1 MTLELSSKV
10 NSSETRGL
18 RKTLRRSFIAVG
30 SIRTSRVQLL
40 NILTNTYCCILYL
53 ELYFCIHLVKYAP
66 MYTQCVR
73 CTREIHT
80 MRPFPLQYISLH
92 ISQRRADGGVF
103 PHGGFVCL
111 STPFNSFLTLSLC
124 LSFDLR
130 NCVPPMVCCA

>member
-66 MYTQCVR
+66 TA
-73 CTREIHT
+73 

-103 PHGGFVCL
+103 THGGFVCL
-111 STPFNSFLTLSLC
+111 SSRPRLILFSLSLSLC
-124 LSFDLR
+124 LSLDLR

>member
-66 MYTQCVR
+66 MA
-73 CTREIHT
+73 

-92 ISQRRADGGVF
+92 ISQRRADGDVF
-103 PHGGFVCL
+103 THGGFVCL
-111 STPFNSFLTLSLC
+111 STPFNSFLTLSLSVSLSILGIVC
-124 LSFDLR
+124 LRWCAVPDLER
-130 NCVPPMVCCA
+130 PR